1 VLCVCRFKSRA
12 VQTGMDVGLHY
23 WWPHG
28 SAEAQYGQAFVEPA
42 SVATMVVSADAIEGT
57 YDVQTAVSVSS

>member
-1 VLCVCRFKSRA
+1 
-12 VQTGMDVGLHY
+12 MDVGLHY